1 MDSEETGLR
10 KPRQKGFDIAVANA
24 FAQGA
29 AQADKAVGTAA
40 AGAAGTVAGAASA
53 GAKAAA
59 EGARQ
64 VHQAFG
70 GEYGEEFEGNLKGDS
85 GAYRTPEPIVDE
97 REYMEIDRLTE
108 RYERLTSPGVLAK
121 AGKKVAEATP
131 EKVKELTGH
140 VGAAAKETFHGLT
153 EQELIAN
160 ALTAAADGFDK
171 LEEQAARMTV
181 GRKFALRSINAGP
194 QEEKVSSLDEICL
207 LRSYEVA
214 KAANKTYGQ
223 HMGAA
228 AVEGGATGAVGFWGI
243 PTNFALSML
252 VYFRAVQ
259 SVAMMYGYDVKEDP
273 DELMI
278 AGQVFSASMSP
289 GSHGAS
295 TDDYVGKVLLFAGA
309 ASVKQAAK
317 KGWAAMI
324 QEGGTALLIAQ
335 MRALANKAAQKA
347 LVKNG
352 TKGLENSIFRNVL
365 KQVGSKLAL
374 KNVVRIV
381 PLFGAGFGLLFDTAQ
396 MDKVIKFA
404 DTFYHKRFIMEKPE
418 RVHLL
423 TGIDIDGDKEPAEV
437 EPEVE

>member
-1 MDSEETGLR
+1 
-10 KPRQKGFDIAVANA
+10 
-24 FAQGA
+24 
-29 AQADKAVGTAA
+29 
-40 AGAAGTVAGAASA
+40 
-53 GAKAAA
+53 
-59 EGARQ
+59 
-64 VHQAFG
+64 
-70 GEYGEEFEGNLKGDS
+70 
-85 GAYRTPEPIVDE
+85 
-97 REYMEIDRLTE
+97 
-108 RYERLTSPGVLAK
+108 
-121 AGKKVAEATP
+121 
-131 EKVKELTGH
+131 
-140 VGAAAKETFHGLT
+140 
-153 EQELIAN
+153 
-160 ALTAAADGFDK
+160 
-171 LEEQAARMTV
+171 
-181 GRKFALRSINAGP
+181 
-194 QEEKVSSLDEICL
+194 
-207 LRSYEVA
+207 
-214 KAANKTYGQ
+214 
-223 HMGAA
+223 
-228 AVEGGATGAVGFWGI
+228 
-243 PTNFALSML
+243 
-252 VYFRAVQ
+252 
-259 SVAMMYGYDVKEDP
+259 
-273 DELMI
+273 
-278 AGQVFSASMSP
+278 MSP

-335 MRALANKAAQKA
+335 MRARANKAAQKA

-404 DTFYHKRFIMEKPE
+404 DTFYHKRFIMEKSE